1 MHIPFACNWHN
12 PSWISRRRRMTVENI
27 SWSNSTKV
35 LDQARIKLMASG
47 STIRLA
53 TDCPT
58 GSSNIC
64 IRCKHQGL
72 RDVLKLSKWKVY
84 RSYWKGFDD
93 TIYVGDHKIFL
104 HAKYVS
110 CLPSWHVFEG
120 FPSQVYGSFMLTWQ
134 PYVQYNWIYNLC
146 SRSHYTHVVWSQLD
160 DWQKYTSSKFKWM
173 TKWKRTIHPK
183 KARPLP
189 F

>member
-35 LDQARIKLMASG
+35 RDQARIKLMASG
-47 STIRLA
+47 SAIRLA
-53 TDCPT
+53 TDCPL
-58 GSSNIC
+58 GPSNIYIYIYIYIY

-84 RSYWKGFDD
+84 RSYWKGFND

-110 CLPSWHVFEG
+110 CLPSWHVFWR
-120 FPSQVYGSFMLTWQ
+120 FPITSLWKF
-134 PYVQYNWIYNLC
+134 YVG
-146 SRSHYTHVVWSQLD
+146 
-160 DWQKYTSSKFKWM
+160 M
-173 TKWKRTIHPK
+173 ATICPVQSGIK
-183 KARPLP
+183 LM
-189 F
+189 